1 MVNNELYK
9 IEVVV
14 NNVMADVKFWE
25 RIERGLLSMGMEV
38 DTMNDIFREEVAYVL
53 QEKIA
58 DTLHDYMDDPLPF

>member
-1 MVNNELYK
+1 MVNELYK

-25 RIERGLLSMGMEV
+25 RIERGLLSMGTDI
-38 DTMNDIFREEVAYVL
+38 DTDDPIFREEVADML

-58 DTLHDYMDDPLPF
+58 DTLHEWIDDPLPF